1 MTTTENSRAAVRVCA
16 IADIQCSRGCGTG
29 ACKREQ
35 PAAAPTHSPE
45 CEYIK
50 TDNPWAACTCGIGSP
65 NNPAPSP
72 ADEQAAKKP
81 DAMTK
86 AVKQLADWLLTDPNE
101 GNPLCFAGPP
111 EPFVLG
117 LSRVKMRSIA
127 GDEWTLIA
135 GLQEGWLTAEQRA
148 SNFWRI
154 AKLEREEVARE
165 EAVAQYKEIRARA
178 ASASATGAEG
188 ADALAH
194 EVWSAAQRAPG
205 EGIEDAVQRIAA
217 ILSRSHT
224 AAAEAAIVG
233 ARIAEDDR
241 AITAAQKQRALDEG
255 GATASAVRPYSIP
268 CYVAAPQ
275 PAQADAR
282 VGLTDEQ
289 RKAIKWAARATSN
302 LATREALMALL
313 QGVNHAE

>member
-1 MTTTENSRAAVRVCA
+1 
-16 IADIQCSRGCGTG
+16 
-29 ACKREQ
+29 
-35 PAAAPTHSPE
+35 
-45 CEYIK
+45 
-50 TDNPWAACTCGIGSP
+50 
-65 NNPAPSP
+65 
-72 ADEQAAKKP
+72 
-81 DAMTK
+81 
-86 AVKQLADWLLTDPNE
+86 
-101 GNPLCFAGPP
+101 
-111 EPFVLG
+111 
-117 LSRVKMRSIA
+117 MRSIA